1 MPRISEITET
11 LDKYFPFETALSYD
25 NVGLLVG
32 RKDREVNKV
41 LVSLDVT
48 SEVIEEAKALGADLI
63 LSHHPVIFREI
74 KRVTDDS
81 YTGSLVLS
89 LAENGIAAITI
100 HTNYDRAENGN
111 NDHLAI
117 RLGASRYDLIED
129 GFATEFDL
137 PEEVPFPLFVESVKR
152 ALGESVVRT
161 IGNGLV
167 GKVIA
172 ACGAGIDESLILRA
186 KESGAVIVTADVKHN
201 YATMA
206 ADLGVRLVEPT
217 HYGSERGFMLDVGAF
232 MKKHFPTIE
241 VQVSKRNINPYE

>member
-32 RKDREVNKV
+32 RQDREVKKV

-89 LAENGIAAITI
+89 LAENGIAAIAI

-152 ALGESVVRT
+152 ALGESATAWLGRSSR
-161 IGNGLV
+161 L
-167 GKVIA
+167 A
-172 ACGAGIDESLILRA
+172 APVSTRA
-186 KESGAVIVTADVKHN
+186 
-201 YATMA
+201 
-206 ADLGVRLVEPT
+206 
-217 HYGSERGFMLDVGAF
+217 
-232 MKKHFPTIE
+232 
-241 VQVSKRNINPYE
+241 